1 MAVTTAAVVGIAA
14 TAASVGMSFK
24 QASDQ
29 KKLQKEAQ
37 RDAEKAMNDARA
49 MIDQAE
55 KRLDINYYDK
65 LAVNKEP
72 YERARE
78 QFTSTAAQAIEA
90 GAESERGAAATAGRT
105 LMAQNLAQEGVRSE
119 MSKEIQNIEMIKADE
134 EARLRD
140 MKTRLDMERANIDK
154 GEAEGAQLAA
164 RDAQQAAAAATQ
176 QAFQGLTSLGQ
187 QAMQAAPLYGSDV
200 GAQKAA
206 LGNTTLTPE
215 QFAQIGNVPQIGGIG
230 APGADGFT
238 NLDLTTVSQM
248 SDPQYRKFMRQLTP
262 QQRQSLF
269 TNPDYI
275 QNYNPFQPF

>member
-78 QFTSTAAQAIEA
+78 QFTSTAAQAIDA
-90 GAESERGAAATAGRT
+90 GVESERGAAATAGRV

-140 MKTRLDMERANIDK
+140 MKMRLDMERANIDK

-164 RDAQQAAAAATQ
+164 RDAQEAATAATQ

-187 QAMQAAPLYGSDV
+187 QAMQAAPLYGQDL
-200 GAQKAA
+200 GAQKSATYAA
-206 LGNTTLTPE
+206 VGKDDPAMISLRQQEYNGQP
-215 QFAQIGNVPQIGGIG
+215 IGLIDFNK
-230 APGADGFT
+230 
-238 NLDLTTVSQM
+238 M
-248 SDPQYRKFMRQLTP
+248 SDQDFRQFKNSLTRE
-262 QQRQSLF
+262 QRQNLF
-269 TNPDYI
+269 TNPNYI
-275 QNYNPFQPF
+275 QNYNPFQPY